1 MVFSRTLVLSLLA
14 AIGLAGLSG
23 CSLSDSGQL
32 DEENEPHYILGK
44 SRVNAMDFSAA
55 IDAFK
60 DSLQVNPHSAA
71 AHYQLA
77 CLYDSE
83 NKVADPAA
91 AIYHYQEFLR
101 LNPKAEN
108 SAVVSQRIEGCKV
121 QLAHAVISL
130 PSMPASQKLLESLSE
145 TNRVL
150 QAEVEKW
157 RAYFA
162 AQQQAE
168 SQAASRSAAPSGQNN
183 FTQPEPRNV
192 TPQAADNND
201 SAVKKPKPQKS
212 TSSAIKLKTHIV
224 AKGESLAII
233 ARRYHVSL
241 ASLQA
246 VNPGVNSSRLRVG
259 QSVNLPAP

>member
-1 MVFSRTLVLSLLA
+1 MSGMVCSRRFVFSLLA
-14 AIGLAGLSG
+14 ALGLAGLSG

-44 SRVNAMDFSAA
+44 SRVNALDYSAA

-101 LNPKAEN
+101 LNPRAEN
-108 SAVVSQRIEGCKV
+108 AAVVSQRIEGCKV

-150 QAEVEKW
+150 QAEVDKW

-162 AQQQAE
+162 AQQQA
-168 SQAASRSAAPSGQNN
+168 ASRAGVPGGQNN
-183 FTQPEPRNV
+183 V
-192 TPQAADNND
+192 TPPESDKPAPPADNND
-201 SAVKKPKPQKS
+201 SAVKKAKPSKP
-212 TSSAIKLKTHIV
+212 APPVMKYRTHMV
-224 AKGESLAII
+224 VKGESLEII

-246 VNPGVNSSRLRVG
+246 VNPGVNASKLRVG
-259 QSVNLPAP
+259 QSINLPSP

>member
-1 MVFSRTLVLSLLA
+1 MLSLLA
-14 AIGLAGLSG
+14 ALCLAGVSG

-32 DEENEPHYILGK
+32 DEESEPHFILGK
-44 SRVNAMDFSAA
+44 SRVNALDYPAA

-83 NKVADPAA
+83 NTRVTDPAA
-91 AIYHYQEFLR
+91 AIYHYQEFLK
-101 LNPKAEN
+101 LNPRAEN
-108 SAVVSQRIEGCKV
+108 AVIVSQRIEGCKV

-157 RAYFA
+157 RAYYA
-162 AQQQAE
+162 AQQQA
-168 SQAASRSAAPSGQNN
+168 ASRAVTPVVQNN
-183 FTQPEPRNV
+183 SIPPGPDNTAPAKK
-192 TPQAADNND
+192 AATL
-201 SAVKKPKPQKS
+201 APALPAAK
-212 TSSAIKLKTHIV
+212 TKTHVV

-233 ARRYHVSL
+233 ARKYHVSL
-241 ASLQA
+241 AALQA
-246 VNPGVNSSRLRVG
+246 ANPGVNSSKLRVG
-259 QSVNLPAP
+259 QTVNVPSP

>member
-1 MVFSRTLVLSLLA
+1 MVFSSRCVLSLLA
-14 AIGLAGLSG
+14 ALGLAGLSG

-32 DEENEPHYILGK
+32 DEENEPHFILGK
-44 SRVNAMDFSAA
+44 SRVNALDYSAA

-91 AIYHYQEFLR
+91 AIYHYQEFLK
-101 LNPKAEN
+101 LNPQAEN
-108 SAVVSQRIEGCKV
+108 AAVVSQRIEGCKV

-145 TNRVL
+145 TNRIL
-150 QAEVEKW
+150 QAELDKL
-157 RAYFA
+157 RASYA
-162 AQQQAE
+162 ALQLAA
-168 SQAASRSAAPSGQNN
+168 SQAASRPALPPRQNN
-183 FTQPEPRNV
+183 FSPNEP
-192 TPQAADNND
+192 DNFVPPPDNT
-201 SAVKKPKPQKS
+201 VLTGKKSKAQKS
-212 TSSAIKLKTHIV
+212 LATGVRAKTHVV

-233 ARRYHVSL
+233 ARKYHVSL

-246 VNPGVNSSRLRVG
+246 ANPGVNSSKLRVG
-259 QSVNLPAP
+259 QSISLPSP